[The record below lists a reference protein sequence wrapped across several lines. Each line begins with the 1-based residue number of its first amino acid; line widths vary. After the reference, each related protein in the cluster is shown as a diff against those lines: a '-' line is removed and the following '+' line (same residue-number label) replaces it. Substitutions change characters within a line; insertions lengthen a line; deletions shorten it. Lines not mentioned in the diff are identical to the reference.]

1 MGQKENYN
9 EIKGFDEAWADPVNP
24 FYTNQDHNSW
34 KTTTAKTYRVHL
46 NFNGGPAYFYI
57 PPNNYYGEIVDYN
70 FLVSKAKWNAHEKT
84 GKLSWNTSS
93 LTVINP
99 NKTFCRHFK
108 KVDDY
113 LKNACYENNI
123 KIETDLTLVEVRKVP
138 EILFRAITLQSS
150 DTKVL
155 VS

>member
-1 MGQKENYN
+1 M
-9 EIKGFDEAWADPVNP
+9 
-24 FYTNQDHNSW
+24 S
-34 KTTTAKTYRVHL
+34 KTYRVHL

-57 PPNNYYGEIVDYN
+57 PPNNFYGEVVDYN
-70 FLVSKAKWNAHEKT
+70 FLVSKAKWNAHART
-84 GKLSWNTSS
+84 GKLSWDTSS

-123 KIETDLTLVEVRKVP
+123 NIETELTLVEVRKVFLWLLRMTMSQFSAMKVQANSFRDL
-138 EILFRAITLQSS
+138 ILISTH
-150 DTKVL
+150 
-155 VS
+155 